1 MLPLSLLVQEVAAPP
16 PEWLQ
21 SVCAFLDT
29 PAPYSPLYEYLAV
42 MFLLWLLARRENS
55 RRNTFDAKAQEVLD
69 RKLAEGEIDR
79 RTYEK
84 YRQEMSL
91 RPKR

>member
-1 MLPLSLLVQEVAAPP
+1 MQEVAAPP

-21 SVCAFLDT
+21 SVFAFLDT
-29 PAPYSPLYEYLAV
+29 PAPYSPLSEYLAV

>member
-1 MLPLSLLVQEVAAPP
+1 MISVSLLLREVAVAPP
-16 PEWLQ
+16 DWLQ
-21 SVCAFLDT
+21 TAFDFLDT
-29 PAPYSPLYEYLAV
+29 PAPYSPLSEYLAV

-69 RKLAEGEIDR
+69 QKLKEGEIDR